1 MSRMGDRYIQYT
13 EVISELRDVGG
24 TRDEMIEKFA
34 GAFDMGANEAERIVS
49 QIQRDDGYE

>member
-49 QIQRDDGYE
+49 QIERDDGYE